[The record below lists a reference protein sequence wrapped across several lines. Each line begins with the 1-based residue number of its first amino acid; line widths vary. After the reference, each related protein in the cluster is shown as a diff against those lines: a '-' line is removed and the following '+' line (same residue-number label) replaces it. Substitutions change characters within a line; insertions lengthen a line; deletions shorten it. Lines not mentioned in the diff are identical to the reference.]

1 MNLSQA
7 IGRYVAM
14 KQLMGISFKRGRDV
28 LEAFSG
34 RLGELPLR
42 SVTRWQ
48 VLEFLEQSVLSD
60 VS

>member
-42 SVTRWQ
+42 SVLDGRYWSSSNN
-48 VLEFLEQSVLSD
+48 QSYPT
-60 VS
+60 